1 MALLQAPSDAQFSHA
16 RCCSGSWGSRW
27 ALAGTM
33 EEQGEQPVRCGA
45 RGLSAVPAASIQ
57 AWPCPGVLALPELMA
72 GASAAPLQLPLR
84 VFQMVG
90 CTDLSE
96 ELDCALAIFPTYL
109 QSQCLGMP
117 TLVLRA
123 ILRLTERPDTAR
135 KTLVLLPYVME
146 RLQADDSDD
155 SAVAL
160 SVLDNMLQLPAG
172 KKPSL
177 IALALADKLQP
188 LFDNVRLAESP
199 MLPSLSTSF
208 ASPTAAPMLC
218 RRMLC
223 PAAPSHC
230 RCPR

>member
-1 MALLQAPSDAQFSHA
+1 MNTPRSLRSTIFRHLAELLSVENPSWEMVAMVFFVEVSLMALLQAPSDAQFSHA

-33 EEQGEQPVRCGA
+33 EEPGEQPVRCGA

-90 CTDLSE
+90 CIGLSE

-123 ILRLTERPDTAR
+123 ILRLTERPDTVSRGQLGQPGQQPMAE
-135 KTLVLLPYVME
+135 LWVVGN
-146 RLQADDSDD
+146 
-155 SAVAL
+155 VAAWAFVGMG
-160 SVLDNMLQLPAG
+160 S
-172 KKPSL
+172 
-177 IALALADKLQP
+177 
-188 LFDNVRLAESP
+188 
-199 MLPSLSTSF
+199 
-208 ASPTAAPMLC
+208 
-218 RRMLC
+218 
-223 PAAPSHC
+223 
-230 RCPR
+230 